1 MVTVDRGAVDRAE
14 TARAVIDPPD
24 SPATALR
31 GRVVTMDAARTVHDD
46 AVVYCRGGRIAA
58 VLDPT
63 ADPPDGFAGVPVI
76 ASGGTIYPGL
86 IELHNHLPYDVLSL
100 WQVPEKYHNRGQWGD
115 AAGYHTN
122 VSRPMSVLG
131 RDPALVAA
139 IVRFVEVRCLLAG
152 TTTSQGVALAASS
165 GIISKFRDLS
175 ATSSRPGRPTCP
187 RR

>member
-1 MVTVDRGAVDRAE
+1 
-14 TARAVIDPPD
+14 
-24 SPATALR
+24 
-31 GRVVTMDAARTVHDD
+31 MDAARTVLDD

-86 IELHNHLPYDVLSL
+86 IEVHNHLPYDVLSL

-131 RDPALVAA
+131 RDPASS
-139 IVRFVEVRCLLAG
+139 RR
-152 TTTSQGVALAASS
+152 SSASS
-165 GIISKFRDLS
+165 RSAACWPGRPRARGSHWRRRAESSVSSGDLS
-175 ATSSRPGRPTCP
+175 ATSSRPGRPTCH